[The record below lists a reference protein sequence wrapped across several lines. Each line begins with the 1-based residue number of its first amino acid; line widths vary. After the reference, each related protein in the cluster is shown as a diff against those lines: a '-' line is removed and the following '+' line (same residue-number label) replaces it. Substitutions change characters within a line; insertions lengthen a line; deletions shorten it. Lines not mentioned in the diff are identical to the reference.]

1 MCPLLVKSAGQSR
14 NDERQNENTGKS
26 GAENCLLLLFFELKR
41 KFVQETWF
49 LEVPFSWFGAFYGQ
63 LCSQRCDWQTDRFVR
78 RRIVDHWVYGHGLE
92 KYNCM
97 GAKLDS

>member
-49 LEVPFSWFGAFYGQ
+49 LEVPEYYDPQ
-63 LCSQRCDWQTDRFVR
+63 
-78 RRIVDHWVYGHGLE
+78 
-92 KYNCM
+92 
-97 GAKLDS
+97 KLTANAV

>member
-49 LEVPFSWFGAFYGQ
+49 LEVPIKHYTGILQ
-63 LCSQRCDWQTDRFVR
+63 
-78 RRIVDHWVYGHGLE
+78 LE
-92 KYNCM
+92 KEEARAALNPVSLSRRSQ
-97 GAKLDS
+97 AINLHRDLL

>member
-1 MCPLLVKSAGQSR
+1 VCPLLVKSAGQSR

-49 LEVPFSWFGAFYGQ
+49 LEVPEYYDPQ
-63 LCSQRCDWQTDRFVR
+63 
-78 RRIVDHWVYGHGLE
+78 
-92 KYNCM
+92 
-97 GAKLDS
+97 KLTANAV

>member
-1 MCPLLVKSAGQSR
+1 VQGVVCPLLVKSAGQSR

-49 LEVPFSWFGAFYGQ
+49 LEVPILLWAGNRRQGYKNNNKVIFARNFY
-63 LCSQRCDWQTDRFVR
+63 S
-78 RRIVDHWVYGHGLE
+78 
-92 KYNCM
+92 
-97 GAKLDS
+97 

>member
-1 MCPLLVKSAGQSR
+1 VCPLLVKSAGQSR

-49 LEVPFSWFGAFYGQ
+49 LEVP
-63 LCSQRCDWQTDRFVR
+63 
-78 RRIVDHWVYGHGLE
+78 
-92 KYNCM
+92 
-97 GAKLDS
+97 

>member
-1 MCPLLVKSAGQSR
+1 VCPLLVKSAGQSR

-49 LEVPFSWFGAFYGQ
+49 LEKLWMTPFLSKGA
-63 LCSQRCDWQTDRFVR
+63 
-78 RRIVDHWVYGHGLE
+78 
-92 KYNCM
+92 
-97 GAKLDS
+97 